1 MSSNIEYNGP
11 EEYKP
16 LGMWQYFGYQILYS
30 IPIIGFIF
38 LVIHSVS
45 SKNINRRNYA
55 RSFFCVLIIALII
68 CAIAYATGGLATIAK
83 DVLPSV

>member
-1 MSSNIEYNGP
+1 MSDNNYNGP

-30 IPIIGFIF
+30 IPLVGLIFVII
-38 LVIHSVS
+38 HAVS

-55 RSFFCVLIIALII
+55 RSFFCVLIIALVFAAV
-68 CAIAYATGGLATIAK
+68 CYATGGAALLAK
-83 DVLPSV
+83 HFLPAA